1 MSTSLRRN
9 FKKTSFNSKES
20 STDQPLAGSQYLWFV
35 RGSLEKIVSPIA
47 ASQLDTISSEN
58 ILKLNLTPTIP
69 PSSETIPEDCGDDRI
84 YDIEVRDPQT
94 SVV

>member
-1 MSTSLRRN
+1 MGPRKAKVYLLHSLGRKR
-9 FKKTSFNSKES
+9 T
-20 STDQPLAGSQYLWFV
+20 SQYPEFV
-35 RGSLEKIVSPIA
+35 RWSLEKIVSPVA

-69 PSSETIPEDCGDDRI
+69 QSSETIPEDCGDDRI

-94 SVV
+94 SMV